1 MSETGCLTRLL
12 LAFLAAALAPALLCG
27 GLAFEGYSPH
37 AAPAFG
43 GLAFVVSFAYVF
55 FLGIPA
61 FALGWYL
68 KAIRWWTTFLVSFV
82 IGAAPY
88 AIFIGL
94 SGGASAGWVDYL
106 RGIITTGL
114 FGMTGGLAFW
124 LVWRLWIE
132 PHLPDQVG

>member
-1 MSETGCLTRLL
+1 MSETGCVTRLL

-27 GLAFEGYSPH
+27 GLAFGGYSPQ

-43 GLAFVVSFAYVF
+43 GLAFVVAFAYVF

-68 KAIRWWTTFLVSFV
+68 NAIRWWTTFLVSFV
-82 IGAAPY
+82 IGAMPY
-88 AIFIGL
+88 AILAGL
-94 SGGASAGWVDYL
+94 PDGTLTNWADYIQ
-106 RGIITTGL
+106 GIIYTGL

-124 LVWRLWIE
+124 LIWRLWIE
-132 PHLPDQVG
+132 PHLPYEK